1 MNSTFEIPNGDE
13 KIMIELTVKEALA
26 LSGGSRFQPASLVAL
41 SAKRK
46 LRRELEHKL
55 MPEAEKIH
63 YYTLDI

>member
-1 MNSTFEIPNGDE
+1 MNSTFEIPNGED

-26 LSGGSRFQPASLVAL
+26 LSGGSRFLPKSNVAL

-55 MPEAEKIH
+55 LPESEKIH